1 MKIFLT
7 ISVLTL
13 AFTATLTRVDAR
25 PPGKKVSSPTKSAMV
40 QHIVLFKFKPETTP
54 EKIAEIV
61 AAFEALPSKIKEIK
75 DFKWGTNNSPENL
88 NKGLTHAFILTFD
101 SEKDR
106 DAYLPHP
113 AHKAFG
119 NILGSSLADVT
130 VVDFTN
136 QAGAR

>member
-1 MKIFLT
+1 MKHIFVFVALMLMSAMTFANALT
-7 ISVLTL
+7 IDPPVKTMK
-13 AFTATLTRVDAR
+13 AT
-25 PPGKKVSSPTKSAMV
+25 SV

-54 EKIAEIV
+54 EKVKEIV

-75 DFKWGTNNSPENL
+75 GFKWGTNNSPENL

-119 NILGSSLADVT
+119 GIVGAWLADVT
-130 VVDFTN
+130 VVDFTD
-136 QAGAR
+136 QAK